1 MYLNRDY
8 RPRRKNRS
16 LWRFWPLYLL
26 VVLSIILYEQR
37 PAWLIRP
44 QFRPTATPTLGAIVF
59 LADAQSALDS
69 GRYDDGITAL
79 NRVVQLEPQ
88 NVDALVELSELNLIF
103 QNVPGALEY
112 AEQAYAIA
120 PDDVDVLNALARALD
135 WTGEYETALDHALT
149 AAESDPQNATALAVL
164 GEIYTDVGN
173 WEVAADYINQ
183 ALAADPR
190 NVLALR
196 NQAYL
201 EERQGNYSNAV
212 DAYQRALDVAPNRFD
227 LYIEKARQYRVGLL
241 DYEKANEAY
250 QKAVDVYRTAM
261 TLDALG
267 DGLYNAGDHLQA
279 VRVLREAIELDP
291 TYAPAQVH
299 LGMAL
304 YARRNYEDAA
314 VAFEAGLPA
323 LGESARIEQVYTAG
337 LAYIYKDPPECDKAE
352 PWLRMALER
361 DPESGPALD
370 GLRVCGQP
378 AAGTPTP

>member
-16 LWRFWPLYLL
+16 LWRYWPIYLL
-26 VVLSIILYEQR
+26 LAVAIILYEQR
-37 PAWLIRP
+37 PTWLIRP
-44 QFRPTATPTLGAIVF
+44 QFRPTAIPTLGAVAF
-59 LADAQSALDS
+59 LADAQSALDA
-69 GRYDDGITAL
+69 GRYTDGIAAL
-79 NRVVQLEPQ
+79 DRVVQLEPQ
-88 NVDALVELSELNLIF
+88 NADALVELSELNLIF
-103 QNVPGALEY
+103 QNVPTALDY
-112 AEQAYAIA
+112 AEQAYAVA
-120 PDDVDVLNALARALD
+120 PNDVDVLNALARALD
-135 WTGEYETALDHALT
+135 WAGEYETALDHALT
-149 AAESDPQNATALAVL
+149 ASEIDPQNATALAVL
-164 GEIYTDVGN
+164 AEIYTDVGN
-173 WEVAADYINQ
+173 WEVAADYISQ

-201 EERQGNYSNAV
+201 EERQGNYTAAV
-212 DAYQRALDVAPNRFD
+212 EAYQRALDVAPNRFD

-279 VRVLREAIELDP
+279 VQKLRDAIELDP
-291 TYAPAQVH
+291 AYAPAQVH

-304 YARRNYEDAA
+304 YARRNYEDAVA
-314 VAFEAGLPA
+314 AFEAGLPA

-361 DPESGPALD
+361 DPASGPALD

-378 AAGTPTP
+378 SASTPAP